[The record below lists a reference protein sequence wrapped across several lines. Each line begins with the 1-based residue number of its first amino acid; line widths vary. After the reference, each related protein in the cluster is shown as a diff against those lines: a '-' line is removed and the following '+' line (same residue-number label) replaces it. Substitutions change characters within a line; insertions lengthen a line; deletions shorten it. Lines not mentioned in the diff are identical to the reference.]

1 MNQETLIDFF
11 TTDENSRVDFMK
23 DFAFNLKNK
32 TKLAKA
38 SKASYK
44 LIPVLIKQSSFFITM
59 QNRAEEG
66 ESSAT
71 LLAYTP
77 DSIIVFSGMNEELAE
92 WKIIH
97 DGFYDDSDDIY
108 CEIHNLSD
116 FVNRGEFLLTLR
128 HFFPEPFTP
137 IVWADCIEIK
147 W

>member
-1 MNQETLIDFF
+1 
-11 TTDENSRVDFMK
+11 
-23 DFAFNLKNK
+23 
-32 TKLAKA
+32 
-38 SKASYK
+38 
-44 LIPVLIKQSSFFITM
+44 M
-59 QNRAEEG
+59 QNRAEQG

-108 CEIHNLSD
+108 CEMHNLSD
-116 FVNRGEFLLTLR
+116 FVNGGEFLLTLR